1 MAGQFQKLKN
11 LTLQA
16 ILAISLGGV
25 GGSDAIVNRAPEVK
39 QPPVLPPKPAEVY
52 GPKIDFDRLPL
63 SNDWATKKKI
73 KQHRAENTTSD
84 PLIIARNKLPD
95 GTVRDRF
102 YEGKPGKMRDIAS
115 VGKVVAIVML
125 DDLIKEKAISLE
137 EPLNPVDLE
146 EYGLNQDLTYRDAIT
161 AAYFVSDNGAAQV
174 AVMSAVRKDM
184 KLPVDGPV
192 TNAAV
197 GEYMSRYLIR
207 EGMSKSVLVNGAGY
221 PVNADEY
228 RELFSDPKWPE
239 RFNKFDGGELTAF
252 LERKFC
258 DSALTSQVGNILNL
272 KNGNPK
278 NYHPVGGIA
287 PTILLPSGFAR
298 QSNETMN
305 SPGTIFVAAKTGT
318 SNVTQSGLIITKQK
332 TGACQVVVGIGQI
345 PNRTATIPEIAQ
357 KNQEK
362 PVPAP
367 APNKKI

>member
-1 MAGQFQKLKN
+1 LAGQFQKLQN
-11 LTLQA
+11 LALQV
-16 ILAISLGGV
+16 ILAIGLGGV
-25 GGSDAIVNRAPEVK
+25 GGSDAIVNRAPQVK

-63 SNDWATKKKI
+63 SNDWATRKKI

-115 VGKVVAIVML
+115 VGKVVSIVML
-125 DDLIKEKAISLE
+125 DDLIKKKVISLE

-146 EYGLNQDLTYRDAIT
+146 EFGLNQGLTYRDAIT
-161 AAYFVSDNGAAQV
+161 AAYVVSDNGAAQV
-174 AVMSAVRKDM
+174 AVKSAVRKDM
-184 KLPVDGPV
+184 KLSADEPV

-207 EGMSKSVLVNGAGY
+207 EGMSQSVLVNGAGY

-239 RFNKFDGGELTAF
+239 RFNNFDGGELTGF

-258 DSALTSQVGNILNL
+258 VNGLTPQVGNILNL
-272 KNGNPK
+272 KNGPPK

-287 PTILLPSGFAR
+287 PTVLLPSGFAQ
-298 QSNETMN
+298 QSNETMK
-305 SPGTIFVAAKTGT
+305 SPGTVFVAAKTGT
-318 SNVTQSGLIITKQK
+318 SDVTQSGLIITKQNN
-332 TGACQVVVGIGQI
+332 GACQVVVGIGNI
-345 PNRTATIPEIAQ
+345 PNRTATIPDIAQ
-357 KNQEK
+357 KNQKK

-367 APNKKI
+367 APNRKI